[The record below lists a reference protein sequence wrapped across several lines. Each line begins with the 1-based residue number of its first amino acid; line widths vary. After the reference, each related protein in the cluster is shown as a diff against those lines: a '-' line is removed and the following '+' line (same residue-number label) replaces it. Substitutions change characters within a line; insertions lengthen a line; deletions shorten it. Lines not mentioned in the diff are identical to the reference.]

1 MSATS
6 TTETQQTATLK
17 LGSTDDKA
25 YLKKENYGEA
35 GVHNIA
41 QGEYEYAH
49 IKPKFEDKHKERQ
62 WLLEHMAGVFRVFGR
77 RGYNEGAA
85 GHISVRDPV
94 DPETFWINPLGRHF
108 SLMRVSDLV
117 HVDKEGK
124 VIGGNKAAVN
134 AAGFQIHSELHKAR
148 PDVHAACHTH
158 SVYGKTYSTFGKEL
172 EMLNQDVCM
181 FYKSHS
187 VYTDFGGVVLEK
199 EEGQRLAKALGN
211 GKAIILQNHGLLTV
225 GSTVDEAGY
234 LFTLMERCCEVQ
246 LLADSVKGYEK
257 KIIGD
262 DEAAYTEHM
271 TADPETLYSEFQP
284 DYELELELTNGAF
297 LK

>member
-1 MSATS
+1 MS
-6 TTETQQTATLK
+6 TTTTTEQQATLK
-17 LGSTDDKA
+17 LGSSNDEKS
-25 YLKKENYGEA
+25 YLSAEGER

-41 QGEYEYAH
+41 MGEYEYAH
-49 IKPKFEDKHKERQ
+49 IRPKFEDKYEERKWMLQ
-62 WLLEHMAGVFRVFGR
+62 HMAAVFRVFGR
-77 RGYNEGAA
+77 RGYGEGAA

-117 HVDKEGK
+117 HVDKDAK
-124 VIGGNKAAVN
+124 IIGGNKAAIN

-158 SVYGKTYSTFGKEL
+158 SVYGKAYSTFGREL
-172 EMLNQDVCM
+172 EMINQDVCIL
-181 FYKSHS
+181 YKNHS
-187 VYTDFGGVVLEK
+187 VYENFGGVVLEK

-211 GKAIILQNHGLLTV
+211 GKAIILQNHGLLTT

-246 LLADSVKGYEK
+246 MLADSIKGYPK

-262 DEAAYTEHM
+262 EEASYTERM
-271 TADPETLYSEFQP
+271 TSDPETLYSEFQP
-284 DYELELELTNGAF
+284 EYELELELTNGAF